1 MATFGAR
8 RLRDMT
14 ENSDYVVAVELLS
27 AVQAVEFHY
36 PHLTSVTLQS
46 VVAELRVRVPSYTE
60 DRFFAPDIVAARN
73 IISESYFYDL
83 VADILPSGV
92 M

>member
-27 AVQAVEFHY
+27 AVQAVEFHH
-36 PHLTSVTLQS
+36 PHLTSGPLQS
-46 VVAELRVRVPSYTE
+46 VVTELRSKVPSYTE
-60 DRFFAPDIVAARN
+60 DRFFAPDIVAARK
-73 IISESYFYDL
+73 IISESYFYTL

-92 M
+92 I